1 MNTIDN
7 YSVNAVKTFVGREGH
22 GYSCNLLLY
31 GKKIAEVLCQADGGP
46 TRFHW
51 VDNKSVATVSTRN
64 YKDEIIQHQGTQQEA
79 MFESVVMGM
88 PKITQVGMPD
98 MSTNAD
104 IVVDDMVNDFLVA
117 KKVKADMKK
126 TFTIQEQSGKLL
138 SWKITATHTYDVLKK
153 LLQVKY
159 PDAKI
164 INDMDLSD
172 VIKVYKEKG
181 IIA

>member
-1 MNTIDN
+1 M
-7 YSVNAVKTFVGREGH
+7 NAVKTFLGREGH
-22 GYSCNLLLY
+22 GYSCNLLLNQ
-31 GKKIAEVLCQADGGP
+31 KKVAEVLCQADGGP

-51 VDNKSVATVSTRN
+51 LDKKNVATVSTRN
-64 YKDEIIQHQGTQQEA
+64 YKDEVVQHQGTEEEA
-79 MFESVVMGM
+79 KFENMVMSL
-88 PKITQVGMPD
+88 PKISQSGMSD
-98 MSTNAD
+98 MTTNAD

-126 TFTIQEQSGKLL
+126 TFTIQEKNGKLL